1 MTKIRSQSISMDLN
15 YQVVIN
21 GELLNNIDY
30 IKCIYCNEKD
40 ESKLLKKTY
49 KNRIICENCYNIIIN
64 MTKPFKNNNT
74 K

>member
-1 MTKIRSQSISMDLN
+1 MTKIKSQSISMDLN

-40 ESKLLKKTY
+40 ESKLLKRLIKIELFVKIAT
-49 KNRIICENCYNIIIN
+49 ILLS
-64 MTKPFKNNNT
+64 T
-74 K
+74 